1 MNPDA
6 LDDFFALNAQ
16 LTALVDAGA
25 PLEVGLDAPATE
37 LPGTLERINAVL
49 ARRIRAGAT
58 LEDALQDHEVP
69 AWYRTLILSGLRS
82 GNMNVALVARSRVA
96 NVIDESRQITESAFF
111 YPLVICTF
119 AYLGLIGFCLFI
131 VPTLEST
138 YNEFNLGPGRGL
150 RILIYLRDTLPY
162 WVAAPLLLLAL
173 FYVVRLLHR
182 VRPNL
187 FPHRQRRLAPRI
199 LRESSGTSDE
209 RAAYF
214 AESLASLEES
224 QMPLDRA
231 LLAAADACGDPELA
245 EGARALASA
254 LSADVEK
261 ANKARTD
268 DSGRNQVPPFLR
280 WAILD
285 SQSTIGRASALQMAS
300 TVYRQSAARR
310 IRASRV
316 IIPIIVLVA
325 VGGGVTLLYGLAL
338 FTPILHLLRA
348 LSA

>member
-16 LTALVDAGA
+16 LSALVEAGA
-25 PLEVGLDAPATE
+25 PLEVGPDARATE
-37 LPGTLERINAVL
+37 LPGTLERINAVV
-49 ARRIRAGAT
+49 ARRIRTGGT

-82 GNMNVALVARSRVA
+82 GNMNVALAARSRVA
-96 NVIDESRQITESAFF
+96 NVIDESRHITESAFF

-119 AYLGLIGFCLFI
+119 AYLGLIGFCLYV

-138 YNEFNLGPGRGL
+138 YNEFNLEPGRVL
-150 RILIYLRDTLPY
+150 RFLIYLRDTLPY
-162 WVAAPLLLLAL
+162 WVAVPPLLLAL
-173 FYVVRLLHR
+173 VYGARALRR
-182 VRPNL
+182 VRPGL
-187 FPHRQRRLAPRI
+187 FPQRRREFAPRI
-199 LRESSGTSDE
+199 LRASSGTSDV

-214 AESLASLEES
+214 AESLASLEAS
-224 QMPLDRA
+224 QMPLDQA
-231 LLAAADACGDPELA
+231 LLEAADACGDPELA
-245 EGARALASA
+245 EGARTLAST
-254 LSADVEK
+254 LSGNVVRADET
-261 ANKARTD
+261 NTD
-268 DSGRNQVPPFLR
+268 DSRRNQVPPFLR

-285 SQSTIGRASALQMAS
+285 SQATIGRERALQMAA
-300 TVYRQSAARR
+300 TVYRQTAARR
-310 IRASRV
+310 IRVSRV
-316 IIPIIVLVA
+316 IVPLIVLVV